1 MENLGDD
8 LQAVCEGSC
17 LGMEVDARV
26 DGRLGARQVQP
37 GLAGDPAK
45 QPGLAVQPATREL
58 RNLKLEVADTPGTRN
73 LVCRLLLEKT
83 NFNHRLGL
91 QYLRDRVARL

>member
-73 LVCRLLLEKT
+73 LVSVEQ
-83 NFNHRLGL
+83 HG
-91 QYLRDRVARL
+91 